1 MLEYDLKSADLDND
15 GCITLYDL
23 NRYMSL
29 LGDVLKDIGKY
40 ILSKL
45 ELYPILFHIRNKI
58 MVFPD
63 SVRFALPSR
72 GLFFALLRE
81 GGAKRLGGEGEIIED
96 KLHLDIQALLLWY
109 LSAYL
114 TIFSIT

>member
-1 MLEYDLKSADLDND
+1 MKSADLDND

-45 ELYPILFHIRNKI
+45 ELFPILFHIRNKI
-58 MVFPD
+58 TVSPD
-63 SVRFALPSR
+63 MVRFALLCR
-72 GLFFALLRE
+72 GFLF
-81 GGAKRLGGEGEIIED
+81 
-96 KLHLDIQALLLWY
+96 
-109 LSAYL
+109 
-114 TIFSIT
+114 

>member
-1 MLEYDLKSADLDND
+1 MLDYDLKSADLDND

-45 ELYPILFHIRNKI
+45 ELFPILFHTRNKI
-58 MVFPD
+58 TVFPD
-63 SVRFALPSR
+63 MVRFALLCR
-72 GLFFALLRE
+72 GFLF
-81 GGAKRLGGEGEIIED
+81 
-96 KLHLDIQALLLWY
+96 
-109 LSAYL
+109 
-114 TIFSIT
+114 

>member
-45 ELYPILFHIRNKI
+45 ELFPILFHIRNKI
-58 MVFPD
+58 TVSPRHGK
-63 SVRFALPSR
+63 VCL
-72 GLFFALLRE
+72 
-81 GGAKRLGGEGEIIED
+81 AKSGVLVLNINS
-96 KLHLDIQALLLWY
+96 L
-109 LSAYL
+109 
-114 TIFSIT
+114 

>member
-45 ELYPILFHIRNKI
+45 ELFPILFHIRNKI
-58 MVFPD
+58 TVFPD
-63 SVRFALPSR
+63 MVRFALLCR
-72 GLFFALLRE
+72 GFLF
-81 GGAKRLGGEGEIIED
+81 
-96 KLHLDIQALLLWY
+96 
-109 LSAYL
+109 
-114 TIFSIT
+114 